1 MNIRSSVLFF
11 AFAIMSI
18 LGTWNT
24 QTLLAQPPAGSDSAN
39 QDLTITAESPLLSD
53 AAKQARLADVER
65 MIETKRQSFAKVQE
79 RIASE
84 QKKLATIEPAI
95 GEKESNIQKLDQE
108 LFEASLSPLSFP
120 EVLATLQSM
129 RVQLKVDLAGMRARL
144 RVMRELNEKENP
156 SAAINEQ
163 KLVIAK
169 DMLEL
174 MKIRVSRTRKLVESG
189 NASTEESHASEIEL
203 RTAELRVFEAQAALE
218 AARSDSAVSNREII
232 LEQAEKESRLEEV
245 ELMLKSAAAARQT
258 IREIESQQQAVQRL
272 REERQ
277 ELVKK
282 LERLESQLEG
292 ERQMLEQLNAALEEG
307 RRFFKK

>member
-24 QTLLAQPPAGSDSAN
+24 QTLLAQPPAGSDSAK

-282 LERLESQLEG
+282 LERLESQLDG
-292 ERQMLEQLNAALEEG
+292 ERQTLEQLNAALEES

>member
-1 MNIRSSVLFF
+1 MNIRSITFF
-11 AFAIMSI
+11 VFGLMAI

-24 QTLLAQPPAGSDSAN
+24 QTLLAQPPTGSDSAK
-39 QDLTITAESPLLSD
+39 QDLAITAESPLLSD
-53 AAKQARLADVER
+53 AAKQGRLADVER
-65 MIETKRQSFAKVQE
+65 MIETKRQSLSKVQE

-84 QKKLATIEPAI
+84 QKKLETIEPAI

-144 RVMRELNEKENP
+144 KVMRELNEKGNP
-156 SAAINEQ
+156 SAAINEKRLEIAQ
-163 KLVIAK
+163 RILAVAAQRTAQTKKLAEAGHTN
-169 DMLEL
+169 EL
-174 MKIRVSRTRKLVESG
+174 TFAE
-189 NASTEESHASEIEL
+189 SEIEL
-203 RTAELRVFEAQAALE
+203 HNAELRVVEAKAALE
-218 AARSDSAVSNREII
+218 AARADSAVSNREII

-245 ELMLKSAAAARQT
+245 ESMLKSAASARQS
-258 IREIESQQQAVQRL
+258 IREIELQQQAVQRL
-272 REERQ
+272 RDERQ
-277 ELVKK
+277 ESAKK

-292 ERQMLEQLNAALEEG
+292 EQRMLEQLNAALEEN